1 VSSQSLRPT
10 VDPIPGLIRKIAI
23 PAGTGMLFHTF
34 FNVVDTW
41 YAGLISTEALAALAV
56 SFPVFFIVIALM
68 IGVGHGA
75 SALIANA
82 IGEEEPSHACR
93 LWGQALLLA
102 VITGGLVALY
112 GLFAADPLFRLA
124 GTEGESL
131 KLARIYLV
139 PILLFAFVFL
149 LNAACNGLLTAQ
161 GDARSYRNAL
171 IAGALLNVALNPL
184 FMFGVGPIPGL
195 GVLGIA
201 ISTILIQGLQFIYL
215 WNRCRRTE
223 LGRHFT
229 LKSLKPDVE
238 AMIWLLRQAVP
249 VTGQMLTTGIGLFAI
264 TYFMGR
270 HGQSAIAAYGIALR
284 IEQIAMLPMIGLNTA
299 AMTLVGQ
306 NFGAGK
312 MARVNTVAW
321 TTLGYGVAL
330 MALGTLLVWPFRH
343 MLMALFTDD
352 PHVIELGAAYLNV
365 AVLNFSAYA
374 LLMIGS
380 AILQGM
386 KQPVFTLIIG
396 LFRHVF
402 GPLVVLW
409 LLDPVLGF
417 GLPGIYWGIFAVG
430 WIGALTTLLYLRYRL
445 DTIESVDLP
454 ETALAN
460 RASMGRDG

>member
-1 VSSQSLRPT
+1 MGKS
-10 VDPIPGLIRKIAI
+10 
-23 PAGTGMLFHTF
+23 
-34 FNVVDTW
+34 
-41 YAGLISTEALAALAV
+41 AV
-56 SFPVFFIVIALM
+56 
-68 IGVGHGA
+68 
-75 SALIANA
+75 
-82 IGEEEPSHACR
+82 
-93 LWGQALLLA
+93 
-102 VITGGLVALY
+102 
-112 GLFAADPLFRLA
+112 
-124 GTEGESL
+124 
-131 KLARIYLV
+131 
-139 PILLFAFVFL
+139 
-149 LNAACNGLLTAQ
+149 
-161 GDARSYRNAL
+161 
-171 IAGALLNVALNPL
+171 
-184 FMFGVGPIPGL
+184 
-195 GVLGIA
+195 
-201 ISTILIQGLQFIYL
+201 
-215 WNRCRRTE
+215 
-223 LGRHFT
+223 
-229 LKSLKPDVE
+229 
-238 AMIWLLRQAVP
+238 
-249 VTGQMLTTGIGLFAI
+249 
-264 TYFMGR
+264 
-270 HGQSAIAAYGIALR
+270 AAYGVALR
-284 IEQIAMLPMIGLNTA
+284 IEQIAMLPMVGLNTA

-312 MARVNTVAW
+312 MDRVNTVAW